1 MKKNSFMQGAFIA
14 TFGIVLSKIL
24 GIIYVIPFY
33 AIIGTQGGALYGYA
47 YSIYSIF
54 LGISQ
59 AGIPLAI
66 SKIVSEYN
74 VLGYY
79 NAKRR
84 TFKLGRKVLSWLGI
98 ICFLVMFVFA
108 KPLAML
114 ILGDVSGGNTIED
127 VTLVVRIISSA
138 ILVVPILSLYRG
150 YLQGHKFIAPTS
162 VSQVLEQIIRVLIIV
177 LGSYLTLKVFDLS
190 LTTTVGVAVASATM
204 GALAS
209 YFYLVFKANK
219 NKKTLEKETMKVEEP
234 KIEDKEI
241 IRKIIIYAFPF
252 IMIDVFKSLINSVDV
267 FMLVKVLVNGI
278 GYTATQAEAVMSV
291 ISTWGQKLNMII
303 ASIATGLMVSLI
315 PHLTA
320 SFVKKDMA
328 DVKKKINQTLQW
340 LLFFTIPMTFG
351 LSVLAKPV
359 WTIFYGVSD
368 FGPSVYQYYVFVAL
382 FTTLFTASLTIL
394 QILKEYK
401 QVFICLVTGLLTNAL
416 LNIPLLYTFNHM
428 GLPAYYGSTTA
439 TILGYFVCSYLGLR
453 FINKKYKD
461 NYEDTIKKIIN
472 ILMTTIIMVI
482 VLLGLKYLIPFTS
495 TSRIVNIIYVII
507 FTVVGLITYFGIM
520 FKTGLIYDIFGKENI
535 NKIINKIRKKR

>member
-14 TFGIVLSKIL
+14 TLGIVLSKIL

-33 AIIGTQGGALYGYA
+33 AIIGDQGGALYGYA

-79 NAKRR
+79 NAKKR
-84 TFKLGRKVLSWLGI
+84 TFKLGKKVLSILGL
-98 ICFLVMFVFA
+98 ICFLIMFIFA
-108 KPLAML
+108 KWIAIL
-114 ILGDVSGGNTIED
+114 IIGNVSGGNTIED
-127 VTLVVRIISSA
+127 VTLVVRIISTA
-138 ILVVPILSLYRG
+138 VLIVPFVSIYRG
-150 YLQGHKFIAPTS
+150 YLQGHKFITPTS
-162 VSQVLEQIIRVLIIV
+162 VSQVLEQLVRVLVIV
-177 LGSYLTLKVFDLS
+177 IGSFLTLKVFHLS
-190 LTTTVGVAVASATM
+190 LTTTVGVAVFSATI
-204 GALAS
+204 GALTT
-209 YFYLVFKANK
+209 YFYLIYKTKK
-219 NKKTLEKETMKVEEP
+219 NKLSLEKQTMKVTEP
-234 KIEDKEI
+234 KITNREI
-241 IRKIIIYAFPF
+241 IHKILIYAFPF

-278 GYTATQAEAVMSV
+278 GYTAVQAETVMSV
-291 ISTWGQKLNMII
+291 VSTWGHKINMII

-320 SFVKKDMA
+320 SFIKKDLK

-382 FTTLFTASLTIL
+382 ATTLFTASVTIL
-394 QILKEYK
+394 QLLKEYK
-401 QVFICLVTGLLTNAL
+401 QVFICLLVGLFTNAI
-416 LNIPLLYTFNHM
+416 LNIPLLYAFDKI
-428 GLPAYYGSTTA
+428 GLPAYYGSTTS
-439 TILGYFVCSYLGLR
+439 TILGYTVCSFLSLGYIGR
-453 FINKKYKD
+453 KYQVS
-461 NYEDTIKKIIN
+461 YEETIKRVFN
-472 ILMTTIIMVI
+472 IFLTTIVMVI
-482 VLLGLKYLIPFTS
+482 LLLMFKYLLPPSS
-495 TSRIVNIIYVII
+495 TSRLVNILYVIL
-507 FTVVGLITYFGIM
+507 FSSVGGIIYLFIM
-520 FKTGLIYDIFGKENI
+520 VKTKLIYDVFGKENVDGI
-535 NKIINKIRKKR
+535 LKKFRKR